1 MAGYGIQLPQFQ
13 QIISGGEN
21 DLFSNGIVQIHIP
34 SKIEISVFISNTCT
48 HFYSPVSAK
57 NGAAYEILLSHR
69 TAPSLI
75 SYMLLFPG
83 SLLLFWVL
91 YDSGQSLIFPRH
103 SFI

>member
-1 MAGYGIQLPQFQ
+1 MTSYGIQLPQFQ

-57 NGAAYEILLSHR
+57 MELPMKYFYL
-69 TAPSLI
+69 T
-75 SYMLLFPG
+75 
-83 SLLLFWVL
+83 
-91 YDSGQSLIFPRH
+91 GQLRL
-103 SFI
+103 